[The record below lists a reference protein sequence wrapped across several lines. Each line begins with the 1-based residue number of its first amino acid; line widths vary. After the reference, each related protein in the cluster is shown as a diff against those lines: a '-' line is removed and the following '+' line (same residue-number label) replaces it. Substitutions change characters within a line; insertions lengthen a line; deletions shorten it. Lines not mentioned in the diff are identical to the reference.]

1 VQHSPGLV
9 QIHDEY
15 ADRGVKFVAL
25 TDEGAEAIDGIEEF
39 AAKLNVPWPIGYGAS
54 ATTKQFE
61 IPGYPTTFVI
71 GRNGKVVWNSF
82 EMGSLDGAIRKAL

>member
-1 VQHSPGLV
+1 MQHTPDLV

-25 TDEGAEAIDGIEEF
+25 TDQTADALESIESF
-39 AAKLNVPWPIGYGAS
+39 ATKLKVPWPIGYGADE
-54 ATTKQFE
+54 TTKKFE

-82 EMGSLDGAIRKAL
+82 ETGTLDGAIRKAL